1 MEIRIKKTNE
11 LKDLSIVDSNG
22 IEWTG
27 DLLGNNNA
35 ISYNNETEEYEMSED
50 DFEWWNEY
58 ITNYENDEKE
68 IEELA
73 EDLEIEK
80 SEIWE
85 RVQELYT
92 EMDAEHFI
100 KQNVIAEFKESL

>member
-100 KQNVIAEFKESL
+100 KQNIIAEFKESL